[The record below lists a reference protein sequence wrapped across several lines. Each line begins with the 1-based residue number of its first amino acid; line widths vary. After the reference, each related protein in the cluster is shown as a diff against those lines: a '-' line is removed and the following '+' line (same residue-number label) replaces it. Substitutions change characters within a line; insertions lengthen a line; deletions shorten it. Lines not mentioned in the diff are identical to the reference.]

1 MEIQDLLNDKLLK
14 PAQKTEVLSKLL
26 LSGEIGPEELISI
39 AAVSKDPAKAGC
51 VESIEWATRTRP
63 EIGTSACLEFVT
75 GCLSSK
81 SPRLKWESAR
91 VIGNICHL
99 FPDQLDGA
107 VRNLLENS
115 ENPGTVVRW
124 SAAYAL
130 GQILKLKTV
139 HNPELIPAV
148 EAIIEREEKNSI
160 RKIYLAALGK
170 CR

>member
-1 MEIQDLLNDKLLK
+1 M
-14 PAQKTEVLSKLL
+14 
-26 LSGEIGPEELISI
+26 
-39 AAVSKDPAKAGC
+39 
-51 VESIEWATRTRP
+51 ESIEWATRTRP